1 MEFRNIALYNK
12 LRECIEDA
20 CKDSLSWRPHT
31 TKYQLLIESVLAE
44 EVVRRNIKWWAP
56 NRPIADEATTWVAH
70 FFQGYQEKTQNG
82 LVWDTEAFDRTF
94 SRLEEFLY
102 QDPYASH
109 FVSPLKPFS
118 YDLSVSVELETGV
131 RIRRPDDFL
140 TNILRNQELNI
151 EYSPDAADWV
161 VDIVI
166 EQPKTVEREA
176 GDGYASRANRKL
188 RMVLQSLRLLHRG
201 KVFVGPLYYLIY
213 PPFAGFKRNIGA
225 LLDTGLT
232 TLPLTHLTYLTLA
245 GYQLDERELGELR
258 TIYRSMAKESSHYP
272 DSLALALSR
281 FHDYFGRIDELDGLL
296 DLVIALEALF
306 AAGSQEI
313 RHSLAL
319 RCSYFLELDLQK
331 RKSLFSRLSDIY
343 DIRSFVVHG
352 RTGLPKKWRKLR
364 GQDYDVALASIVAY
378 AEECVRQA
386 IRKIIVERH
395 LDKLKDPTHWSKYL
409 DDLV

>member
-1 MEFRNIALYNK
+1 MEFRNTALYNK
-12 LRECIEDA
+12 LRECIKDK

-31 TKYQLLIESVLAE
+31 TKYQTLIESILAE
-44 EVVRRNIKWWAP
+44 EIVRRNMEWWAP
-56 NRPIADEATTWVAH
+56 DRPIAKEAAAWVER
-70 FFQGYQEKTQNG
+70 FLEGYQEETQNG
-82 LVWDTEAFDRTF
+82 LVWNAEAFDRLF
-94 SRLEEFLY
+94 FRLEEFLY
-102 QDPYASH
+102 QDPYPSH
-109 FVSPLKPFS
+109 FISPLNPFS
-118 YDLSVSVELETGV
+118 CDSSIPIELETDI

-140 TNILRNQELNI
+140 INILRNQELNI

-166 EQPKTVEREA
+166 EQPKTMERE
-176 GDGYASRANRKL
+176 GVDGYTSKANKKL
-188 RMVLQSLRLLHRG
+188 RMVLQSLRLLHQG
-201 KVFVGPLYYLIY
+201 KVFVGPLYYLIH

-245 GYQLDERELGELR
+245 CYQLDERELEELR
-258 TIYRSMAKESSHYP
+258 TIYRTMAKESNHYP

-281 FHDYFGRIDELDGLL
+281 FHDYFSRIDELDGLL

-313 RHSLAL
+313 KHSLAR
-319 RCSYFLELDLQK
+319 RCSYFLEPDLEKQK
-331 RKSLFSRLSDIY
+331 ILFSRLSDIY

-364 GQDYDVALASIVAY
+364 GQDYDVALASIVAD

-386 IRKIIVERH
+386 VRKIIAERH
-395 LDKLKDPTHWSKYL
+395 LDKLKNPTHWGKYL
-409 DDLV
+409 DNLV